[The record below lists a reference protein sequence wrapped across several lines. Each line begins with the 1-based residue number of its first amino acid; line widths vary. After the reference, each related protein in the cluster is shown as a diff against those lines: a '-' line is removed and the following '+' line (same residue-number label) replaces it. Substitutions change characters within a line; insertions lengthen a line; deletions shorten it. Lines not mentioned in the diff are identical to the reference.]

1 MIPLSTAILRGVE
14 RAPDEALKGYFTGTT
29 GTDVLGGAVLGQLP
43 VAGVEPFWER
53 VNDMT
58 HSQRCTFMSRELHQ
72 MWPHIGQSVR
82 YWPKF
87 AEELE
92 RDRLI
97 PRIKPL
103 QDKYRAAI
111 HVSLWK
117 VMVDMHEAGETRQD
131 IAARLTRYG
140 L

>member
-14 RAPDEALKGYFTGTT
+14 RSPDWVVKGSAAE
-29 GTDVLGGAVLGQLP
+29 DVLATALLGALPAGAVPDFLR
-43 VAGVEPFWER
+43 R
-53 VNDMT
+53 VNGMT
-58 HSQRCTFMSRELHQ
+58 HPQRAAFVLHELHRA
-72 MWPHIGQSVR
+72 WPHIGQSVR
-82 YWPKF
+82 YWPRL

-103 QDKYRAAI
+103 QEVYRREI

-117 VMVDMHEAGETRQD
+117 AVTDMYDAGESR
-131 IAARLTRYG
+131 AAIGEFLARHG

>member
-14 RAPDEALKGYFTGTT
+14 RSSDWTKGEFTSDILGAAL
-29 GTDVLGGAVLGQLP
+29 LGAVP
-43 VAGVEPFWER
+43 AGAVPDFLLR
-53 VNDMT
+53 VNGMT
-58 HSQRCTFMSRELHQ
+58 HPQRCKFTLHELHRA
-72 MWPHIGQSVR
+72 WPHIGQSVR
-82 YWPKF
+82 YWPKL

-103 QDKYRAAI
+103 QDKYQAAI

-117 VMVDMHEAGETRQD
+117 VITDMHDAGESR
-131 IAARLTRYG
+131 AATAEFLGRHG

>member
-14 RAPDEALKGYFTGTT
+14 RSPDWVVKGSAAE
-29 GTDVLGGAVLGQLP
+29 DVLATALLGALPAGAVPDFLQ
-43 VAGVEPFWER
+43 R
-53 VNDMT
+53 VNGMT
-58 HSQRCTFMSRELHQ
+58 HPQRCAFMLHELHRA
-72 MWPHIGQSVR
+72 WPHIGQSVR
-82 YWPKF
+82 YWPKM

-97 PRIKPL
+97 PRITPR
-103 QDKYRAAI
+103 QETHRVDI

-117 VMVDMHEAGETRQD
+117 VVTDMHDAGESRTA
-131 IAARLTRYG
+131 IGEFLARHG